1 MLLGSQLSLLSNQI
15 NSDLPINQSGK
26 SGNKIPVR
34 KLGFPPWIWP
44 PPVRNS
50 SPECAYVISTAN
62 FFDADRKAH
71 QSGRRTS
78 PDSPEPVRTIRTTR
92 VVSYSFFSAECTNVG
107 FGSTSRHAGILP
119 GPTVGPIGPSRFLSF
134 FLFVICFSH
143 VCPDS
148 PDSPEPVRNQSGVS
162 SRASAFVRPRT

>member
-1 MLLGSQLSLLSNQI
+1 MNI
-15 NSDLPINQSGK
+15 SDLPINQSGK

-62 FFDADRKAH
+62 FLMQTGRLISPGGAPVRIVRN
-71 QSGRRTS
+71 QSGTS
-78 PDSPEPVRTIRTTR
+78 PDNSDHESGFI
-92 VVSYSFFSAECTNVG
+92 FIFSAECTNVG

-134 FLFVICFSH
+134 LLFVICFSH
-143 VCPDS
+143 VF
-148 PDSPEPVRNQSGVS
+148 PDSPEPVRNQSRVS